1 MVYYI
6 GMSKAQ
12 KRSTPSNPTIVELCE
27 FIKQPHTFPGGYTLF
42 ALTVCDAVICSDCI
56 ASNWAELLQDMDET
70 TEWGKT
76 TLRVAS
82 IQSMVNIDGTLVCDR
97 CSAEIE

>member
-1 MVYYI
+1 
-6 GMSKAQ
+6 
-12 KRSTPSNPTIVELCE
+12 
-27 FIKQPHTFPGGYTLF
+27 
-42 ALTVCDAVICSDCI
+42 
-56 ASNWAELLQDMDET
+56 MDET